1 MKKILSIVIAV
12 CLLDLVISFLRYY
25 GCWASF
31 FTVHDTFFDGLG
43 NVQKIVAI
51 VGLGSVI
58 VTVFRYFRDRKK
70 DNFVGIKAKIEVAKY
85 NSTKECFNYYT
96 GKDAGN
102 DAEKNAK
109 KSPLE
114 EKYNHTLADSKALVI
129 DEKWGYWG
137 NDDKKAWIELD
148 NVAVTV
154 VKKPKTAEKA
164 IKNPPLP
171 QKKWHLI
178 SKKSYVKEML
188 RYGCT
193 PKIFFNGDIYCA
205 SVFTLNNKD
214 NKPELQVYK
223 TGYFNFYNTCKVKE
237 YLYEAGD
244 TEFLDDDIIKLDN
257 RACGIGVVTLTVI
270 RLEEAKKDAE
280 GRVDEKNNGLYF
292 LMHKRGDKVAEGSG
306 TVHVVP
312 AGSFQPFTSFDEE
325 SSAKPTLSSTVYREF
340 CEEILSTTD
349 MRELT
354 SEKYLRDNDA
364 YQFINPSK
372 GKTISKLYFLGLGLD
387 PYNTKMEIMSLL
399 YIDLKDENDFKKFI
413 EYAIKNEEKKETA
426 DKKEEKNGDKKESAE
441 IDLTNPKSQTQETR
455 LRNALKKA
463 SDTEGSIVLEKFR
476 KATLEEYFGN
486 INIVPAAKEL
496 MYIAYKRFEEIEG
509 LKI

>member
-12 CLLDLVISFLRYY
+12 CLLDLVISLLRYY

-31 FTVHDTFFDGLG
+31 FTVHDTFFNGLG

-96 GKDAGN
+96 GKDVEN

-137 NDDKKAWIELD
+137 NDDKRAWIELD
-148 NVAVTV
+148 NVAVTE
-154 VKKPKTAEKA
+154 VKKPKTAETA

-325 SSAKPTLSSTVYREF
+325 SSEKLTLSSTVYREF

-399 YIDLKDENDFKKFI
+399 YIDLRDDKSIKKFI
-413 EYAIKNEEKKETA
+413 KYATTNAENSSEENDSKEKA
-426 DKKEEKNGDKKESAE
+426 FVSR
-441 IDLTNPKSQTQETR
+441 ETR